1 RAGPELPARGGVA
14 IGRLGSDRTALCT
27 KPAPLPREGRTT
39 WLAEIH
45 RHEELL
51 VLALDEERRGLP
63 GLRHVRAQVLGRLER
78 VAVDRQQHV
87 ARLDAGA
94 ARRAR
99 GLLDHEAGLAVELRA
114 LFLRGD
120 ANRDAEASGRRAALV
135 VVRRELLGL
144 RLRGADRE
152 RLRRAAAPHLDLH
165 L

>member
-94 ARRAR
+94 ARGPRRRSPRASR
-99 GLLDHEAGLAVELRA
+99 PSTAWCRPRA
-114 LFLRGD
+114 SS
-120 ANRDAEASGRRAALV
+120 ASGRATPRPAPACPRAP
-135 VVRRELLGL
+135 RP
-144 RLRGADRE
+144 
-152 RLRRAAAPHLDLH
+152 RAPAG
-165 L
+165 